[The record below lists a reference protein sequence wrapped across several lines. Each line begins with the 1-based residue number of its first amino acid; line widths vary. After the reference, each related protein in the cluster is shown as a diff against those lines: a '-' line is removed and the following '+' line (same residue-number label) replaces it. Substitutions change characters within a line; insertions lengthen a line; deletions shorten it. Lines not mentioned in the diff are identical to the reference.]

1 MTSTDYHIQICGVAP
16 ISVLFILSNVI
27 VTTTIGDST
36 QKGDI
41 MRIIT
46 KEKITLCLLIGL
58 MVFAIRNPLMTTGV
72 LQEKGLESHDSFTA
86 AYTPHDAI
94 LLDGNAEMI
103 AQADAEVWPG
113 DGTEG
118 SPYQITGY
126 YFYDVQHSVEI
137 RNIDLHWTFTA
148 NEVDGP
154 GDSTV
159 WCGVEISNSSNGY
172 VANNLIHNRYRGLWL
187 IDIDDVT
194 ITNNDIQDNLLH
206 GIECVGYIN
215 GCLISDNTITRNTG
229 SGICI
234 FTAVDS
240 EISENTVT
248 NCEGTG
254 IQVLVTAT
262 NCQITDNY
270 VNEVTGPGIH
280 LGNSSS
286 VEIMHNELSNVT
298 GYGVFVLESYDI
310 EIYNNSL
317 VNGEEDGM
325 FLKDSSFDLIH
336 NNSVVGSDGIGIS
349 VASGENSTLR
359 FNHIEDSTNYG
370 LKTSADTECMEI
382 TRNVF
387 INNGAAAQV
396 YDEGENNTYIYNY
409 YDDWVS
415 PDADAD
421 HIVDVPYTIDGGAG
435 NEDPYPLADSDAV
448 PPETGG
454 TTSGTGV
461 GGEIPMDLLMI
472 GGGAVV
478 IILVGVFFVKRK
490 A

>member
-1 MTSTDYHIQICGVAP
+1 
-16 ISVLFILSNVI
+16 VI
-27 VTTTIGDST
+27 VTTTIGDSV
-36 QKGDI
+36 QKDDT

-46 KEKITLCLLIGL
+46 KEKITLFLLIYL
-58 MVFAIRNPLMTTGV
+58 MVFAIGNPLMITEV
-72 LQEKGLESHDSFTA
+72 LQEQELESHDRFAA

-113 DGTEG
+113 DGSEG

-154 GDSTV
+154 GDATV
-159 WCGVEISNSSNGY
+159 WCGVEISNSANGY

-187 IDIDDVT
+187 IDIDNVI
-194 ITNNDIQDNLLH
+194 ITDNDIQDNQLH

-215 GCLISDNTITRNTG
+215 GCLISDNTLTRNTG
-229 SGICI
+229 SGIKI
-234 FTAVDS
+234 LTAVDS
-240 EISENTVT
+240 EISENSVT
-248 NCEGTG
+248 DSGGAGIHVIGT
-254 IQVLVTAT
+254 TT
-262 NCQITDNY
+262 RCQITDNY
-270 VNEVTGPGIH
+270 IDDVSGLGI
-280 LGNSSS
+280 SVKDATS
-286 VEIMHNELSNVT
+286 VEIMHNELLNMSGDGIYILDSN
-298 GYGVFVLESYDI
+298 DI
-310 EIYNNSL
+310 EIYNNTL
-317 VNGEEDGM
+317 VDSGDDGM
-325 FLKDSSFDLIH
+325 VFVDSDYGLIH
-336 NNSVVGSDGIGIS
+336 NNSIDCSDGIGIS
-349 VASGENSTLR
+349 VTSGKNSTFR
-359 FNHIEDSTNYG
+359 FNQIKDSTDYG
-370 LKTSADTECMEI
+370 FKTAANAECMEV

-387 INNGAAAQV
+387 INNSVAAQV
-396 YDEGENNTYIYNY
+396 YDEGENNTYVYNY

-421 HIVDVPYTIDGGAG
+421 QIVDVSYTIDGGAG
-435 NEDPYPLADSDAV
+435 NEDPYPLADPDAV
-448 PPETGG
+448 PPVTGG
-454 TTSGTGV
+454 TTTTTTGTGD
-461 GGEIPMDLLMI
+461 GGEIPMDLLVI

>member
-1 MTSTDYHIQICGVAP
+1 MV
-16 ISVLFILSNVI
+16 
-27 VTTTIGDST
+27 VTTTIGENT
-36 QKGDI
+36 QKGDS

-58 MVFAIRNPLMTTGV
+58 MVFAIGNPLMTTGV
-72 LQEKGLESHDSFTA
+72 LHERGLESHDSFTA

-113 DGTEG
+113 DGSEG

-137 RNIDLHWTFTA
+137 RNIDLYWTFTD

-159 WCGVEISNSSNGY
+159 WCGVEISNSANGY

-206 GIECVGYIN
+206 GIECAGYIN
-215 GCLISDNTITRNTG
+215 GCLISDNTLTRNTG
-229 SGICI
+229 SGIRI
-234 FTAVDS
+234 LTAVDS

-254 IQVLVTAT
+254 IQVPITAT

-270 VNEVTGPGIH
+270 VDEVTGLGIH
-280 LGNSSS
+280 LGNASS
-286 VEIMHNELSNVT
+286 VEIMHNEVSNVS
-298 GYGVFVLESYDI
+298 GYGVFVVESYDI
-310 EIYNNSL
+310 ELYNNSI
-317 VNGEEDGM
+317 VNVEEDGM

-370 LKTSADTECMEI
+370 LKTSANTECMEI

-387 INNGAAAQV
+387 INNGVAAQV

-415 PDADAD
+415 PDADSD
-421 HIVDVPYTIDGGAG
+421 QIVDIPYVIDGVAE
-435 NEDPYPLADSDAV
+435 NEDPYPLAAPDV
-448 PPETGG
+448 IPPAPEETTTTETG
-454 TTSGTGV
+454 TGD
-461 GGEIPMDLLMI
+461 GGQIPLEILMVA
-472 GGGAVV
+472 GGAVV
-478 IILVGVFFVKRK
+478 IIIVGVFFVKRK

>member
-1 MTSTDYHIQICGVAP
+1 M
-16 ISVLFILSNVI
+16 I
-27 VTTTIGDST
+27 VTTTIGDNA
-36 QKGDI
+36 QAGDS

-58 MVFAIRNPLMTTGV
+58 MVFAIGNPLMTTGV
-72 LQEKGLESHDSFTA
+72 LQERGLESHDRSTA

-113 DGTEG
+113 DGSEG

-172 VANNLIHNRYRGLWL
+172 VVNNLIHNRYRGLWL

-215 GCLISDNTITRNTG
+215 RCLISDNTLTRNTG
-229 SGICI
+229 AGIKI
-234 FTAVDS
+234 LTAVDS
-240 EISENTVT
+240 EISENSVT
-248 NCEGTG
+248 DSGG
-254 IQVLVTAT
+254 AGVHVIGTAT
-262 NCQITDNY
+262 RCQITDNY
-270 VNEVTGPGIH
+270 VDDVGGLGI
-280 LGNSSS
+280 SVKDATS
-286 VEIMHNELSNVT
+286 VEIMHNELLNTSGDGIYILDSN
-298 GYGVFVLESYDI
+298 DI
-310 EIYNNSL
+310 EIYNNTL
-317 VNGEEDGM
+317 VDGGEDGM
-325 FLKDSSFDLIH
+325 VFVDSDYGLIH
-336 NNSVVGSDGIGIS
+336 NNSIDGSDGIGIS
-349 VASGENSTLR
+349 IASGENSTFR
-359 FNHIEDSTNYG
+359 FNQIKDSTDYG
-370 LKTSADTECMEI
+370 LKTAANAECMEI

-387 INNGAAAQV
+387 INNGVAAQV

-415 PDADAD
+415 PDADSD
-421 HIVDVPYTIDGGAG
+421 QIVDVSYVIDGAAG
-435 NEDPYPLADSDAV
+435 NEDLYPLADPDAI
-448 PPETGG
+448 PPVTGG
-454 TTSGTGV
+454 TTTTGTGE
-461 GGEIPMDLLMI
+461 GEQIPMDILMI
-472 GGGAVV
+472 AGGAVV
-478 IILVGVFFVKRK
+478 VILIVCLYKKKGT
-490 A
+490 

>member
-1 MTSTDYHIQICGVAP
+1 M
-16 ISVLFILSNVI
+16 I
-27 VTTTIGDST
+27 VTTTIGDNAQT
-36 QKGDI
+36 GDS

-58 MVFAIRNPLMTTGV
+58 MVFAIGNPLMTTGV
-72 LQEKGLESHDSFTA
+72 LQERGLESHDSFTA
-86 AYTPHDAI
+86 AFTPHDAI

-113 DGTEG
+113 DGSEG

-137 RNIDLHWTFTA
+137 RNIDLHWTFTD

-154 GDSTV
+154 GDATV
-159 WCGVEISNSSNGY
+159 WCGVEISNSANGY
-172 VANNLIHNRYRGLWL
+172 IANNLIHNRYRGLWL

-215 GCLISDNTITRNTG
+215 GCLISDNTLTRNTG
-229 SGICI
+229 SGIKI
-234 FTAVDS
+234 LTAVDS
-240 EISENTVT
+240 EISENSVT
-248 NCEGTG
+248 NSGG
-254 IQVLVTAT
+254 AGVHVIGTAT
-262 NCQITDNY
+262 GCQITDNY
-270 VNEVTGPGIH
+270 VDDVAGLGI
-280 LGNSSS
+280 SVKDATS
-286 VEIMHNELSNVT
+286 VEIMHNELLNTSGDGIYILGSN
-298 GYGVFVLESYDI
+298 GI
-310 EIYNNSL
+310 EIYNNTL
-317 VNGEEDGM
+317 VNGGEDGM
-325 FLKDSSFDLIH
+325 VFVDSDYGLVH
-336 NNSVVGSDGIGIS
+336 NNSIDGSDGIGIS
-349 VASGENSTLR
+349 VTSGENSTFR
-359 FNHIEDSTNYG
+359 FNHIKDSTDYG
-370 LKTSADTECMEI
+370 LKTATNAECMEI

-387 INNGAAAQV
+387 INNGVATQV

-415 PDADAD
+415 PDTDVNQ
-421 HIVDVPYTIDGGAG
+421 IVDVPYTIDGGTG
-435 NEDPYPLADSDAV
+435 NEDQYPLADPDAV
-448 PPETGG
+448 PPVIGG
-454 TTSGTGV
+454 TTSGTEV

>member
-1 MTSTDYHIQICGVAP
+1 MV
-16 ISVLFILSNVI
+16 
-27 VTTTIGDST
+27 VTTIIRDND
-36 QKGDI
+36 QKDDT
-41 MRIIT
+41 MRTIT
-46 KEKITLCLLIGL
+46 KGKITLCLLIGL
-58 MVFAIRNPLMTTGV
+58 MVLVIGNPLMTTSV
-72 LQEKGLESHDSFTA
+72 LQERGLESCDSFTS

-113 DGTEG
+113 DGSEG

-137 RNIDLHWTFTA
+137 RNIDLYWTFTD

-154 GDSTV
+154 GDATV
-159 WCGVEISNSSNGY
+159 WCGVEISDSANGY
-172 VANNLIHNRYRGLWL
+172 VANNLFHNRYRGLWL
-187 IDIDDVT
+187 IDIDNVT
-194 ITNNDIQDNLLH
+194 ITNNIIEDNLLH
-206 GIECVGYIN
+206 GIECAGYIN

-229 SGICI
+229 SGIRI
-234 FTAVDS
+234 LTAVDS

-248 NCEGTG
+248 NCGGTG
-254 IQVLVTAT
+254 IQVLITAT

-270 VNEVTGPGIH
+270 VNEVTGLGIH
-280 LGNSSS
+280 LGNASS
-286 VEIMHNELSNVT
+286 VEIMHNELSNVS

-310 EIYNNSL
+310 ELYNNSL
-317 VNGEEDGM
+317 VNVEEDGM
-325 FLKDSSFDLIH
+325 FLMDCSFGLIH

-349 VASGENSTLR
+349 VASGENSTFR
-359 FNHIEDSTNYG
+359 FNHIEDSADFG
-370 LKTSADTECMEI
+370 LKTSASAECMEI

-387 INNGAAAQV
+387 INNSAAAQV

-415 PDADAD
+415 PDADSD
-421 HIVDVPYTIDGGAG
+421 QIVDVPYAIDGEAE
-435 NEDPYPLADSDAV
+435 NEDPYPLAAPDAV
-448 PPETGG
+448 PPVTGG
-454 TTSGTGV
+454 TTTTSGTGV
-461 GGEIPMDLLMI
+461 DGEIPMDLLMI

>member
-1 MTSTDYHIQICGVAP
+1 MVVA
-16 ISVLFILSNVI
+16 
-27 VTTTIGDST
+27 IG
-36 QKGDI
+36 
-41 MRIIT
+41 
-46 KEKITLCLLIGL
+46 
-58 MVFAIRNPLMTTGV
+58 NPLMTTSI
-72 LQEKGLESHDSFTA
+72 LQERGLESHDSFAT

-113 DGTEG
+113 DGSEG

-137 RNIDLHWTFTA
+137 RNIDLYWTFTD

-154 GDSTV
+154 GDATV
-159 WCGVEISNSSNGY
+159 WCGVEISNSANGY

-194 ITNNDIQDNLLH
+194 ITNNDFQDNLFH
-206 GIECVGYIN
+206 GIECAGYIN

-229 SGICI
+229 SGIRI
-234 FTAVDS
+234 LTAVDS

-248 NCEGTG
+248 NCGGTG
-254 IQVLVTAT
+254 IQVLNTAT

-270 VNEVTGPGIH
+270 VNEVTGLGIH
-280 LGNSSS
+280 LGTASS
-286 VEIMHNELSNVT
+286 VEIMHNDLSNIS
-298 GYGVFVLESYDI
+298 GDGVYVLESYDI

-317 VNGEEDGM
+317 INAGDDGM
-325 FLKDSSFDLIH
+325 VLIDYNFGLIH
-336 NNSVVGSDGIGIS
+336 NNSLVGSDGIGIS
-349 VASGENSTLR
+349 VTSGENSTFR
-359 FNHIEDSTNYG
+359 FNQIEDSTDYG
-370 LKTSADTECMEI
+370 LKTAVNAECMEI

-387 INNGAAAQV
+387 INNSVAAQV
-396 YDEGENNTYIYNY
+396 YDEGENNIYIYNY

-415 PDADAD
+415 PDVDANQ
-421 HIVDVPYTIDGGAG
+421 IVDVSYTIDGGAE
-435 NEDPYPLADSDAV
+435 NEDPYPLADPDAV
-448 PPETGG
+448 PPVTGG
-454 TTSGTGV
+454 TTTTTTSDTGD

-478 IILVGVFFVKRK
+478 VILVGVFFVKRK